1 MAHPQVIGGGAG
13 HPLAILG
20 PLDGGD
26 GIAQEDHHQAHH
38 QFRHRLCVAAR
49 RTQHRHAGLGA
60 GIHLDIGR
68 RGTAVSD
75 KAELIIS
82 IQDLGSD
89 PIQLSDQHIRLYP
102 EQIFQHLILIE
113 PLSVAG
119 PGLIDHFVKHRPQFL
134 QAPLRIRRAYIN
146 FLKAHSFLYIS
157 LLNRTLWLPCQSTG
171 PAHRAHTRPC
181 P

>member
-1 MAHPQVIGGGAG
+1 MKKARMTKAWTSACTERNPLCFG
-13 HPLAILG
+13 HSYNTTPEG
-20 PLDGGD
+20 NPSGVVFF
-26 GIAQEDHHQAHH
+26 
-38 QFRHRLCVAAR
+38 QFGKLSKSS
-49 RTQHRHAGLGA
+49 L
-60 GIHLDIGR
+60 
-68 RGTAVSD
+68 
-75 KAELIIS
+75 S

-146 FLKAHSFLYIS
+146 FLKTHSFLYIS